1 MGPSIDSPPDS
12 WLIIAYDVP
21 NEPSKLRLRV
31 WREMKKAGALYPP
44 FSFCVLPKTAK
55 SMEHASNV
63 KNKIKEYGKAVILEA
78 KAISEEDHNTII
90 TLFQTEREKQ
100 YEEILEECQEFI
112 QEIENNIAS
121 QKLTDEEV
129 EEMEESLEGLERW
142 FERIRTIDWFTGS
155 PSREKVEKALEECR
169 DALANFAERAQ
180 TKRLTQQPEEPR
192 KK

>member
-55 SMEHASNV
+55 SMKHASNV

-78 KAISEEDHNTII
+78 KAISEEDHNTIV

-180 TKRLTQQPEEPR
+180 TKRVTQQPEEPR